1 MSRIEKDTE
10 IGAGRNTIIVL
21 GIALIGGLT
30 PLVLYWF
37 SSGYVPKITP
47 AKAKQLLRAENT
59 QAILVDIKP
68 PDEFFQVH
76 IEGAR
81 NWPLKEILAVKSL
94 KEVPERFR
102 DKTLLLLSD
111 DGINSNSATKY
122 LISIG
127 LERVMNV
134 RGGTHEWIGS
144 VNTTEGGVYDR
155 FRSSSGRTWSFPIR
169 RSPLHE
175 KLLAVISGFVIKPVY
190 TLLSFILIVILWR
203 SRSRDLV
210 ALRWSMI
217 CFFIGE
223 NFCGANY
230 IFFQHKSYLF
240 EYLHSFGMLLSFGF
254 VTYALFEG
262 MDGRVLM
269 LSDPNRK
276 CAALNLCRKCIKY
289 ENVPCGL
296 KRAFFIIIPA
306 FALIALM
313 PLWSDWNITSYNT
326 MIFGTLYH
334 YARRLI
340 YQRFEMQFCPIA
352 AVILLSTS
360 LLILILKRENALPLA
375 KIFFAAGVGPMGF
388 GLFRS
393 IITTMYSQNLVWFG
407 FWEEFTEL
415 LFIMGICFMLWIFR
429 YGLFKKYNT

>member
-1 MSRIEKDTE
+1 MGRIEKDSE
-10 IGAGRNTIIVL
+10 LSAGRNTIIVL

-30 PLVLYWF
+30 PLILYWF
-37 SSGYVPKITP
+37 SYGYVPKITP
-47 AKAKQLLRAENT
+47 TKAKQLLRAENS

-68 PDEFFQVH
+68 SNEFYEVH
-76 IEGAR
+76 IEGAQ
-81 NWPLKEILAVKSL
+81 NWSLPEILAVKSL
-94 KEVPERFR
+94 NQVPERFK
-102 DKTLLLLSD
+102 DKTLLLISD
-111 DGINSNSATKY
+111 DGMDGNSATKY

-127 LERVMNV
+127 LETVMNV
-134 RGGTHEWIGS
+134 RGGTQEWIGS
-144 VNTTEGGVYDR
+144 VNTPEGDIYDK
-155 FRSSSGRTWSFPIR
+155 FQSSSGKTWNFPIR

-175 KLLAVISGFVIKPVY
+175 KLLAVISGFAIKPAY
-190 TLLSFILIVILWR
+190 TALSFILILILWR

-217 CFFIGE
+217 CFFVGE

-230 IFFQHKSYLF
+230 IFFQDKSYLF

-262 MDGRVLM
+262 MDSRILM

-276 CAALNLCRKCIKY
+276 CAALKLCRKCIKY

-313 PLWSDWNITSYNT
+313 PLWGDWHNTSYNT
-326 MIFGTLYH
+326 MIFGTLYN

-340 YQRFEMQFCPIA
+340 YQRFEMQYCPIA
-352 AVILLSTS
+352 AVILLSIS
-360 LLILILKRENALPLA
+360 LLILILKKKSALTPA
-375 KIFFAAGVGPMGF
+375 KVFFAAGAGPMGF

-393 IITTMYSQNLVWFG
+393 ILTTMYSQNLVWFS

-415 LFIMGICFMLWIFR
+415 LFIMGVCFMLWIFR